1 MMHTIFD
8 CTTQQTYCYA
18 DLPVIISGDKLA
30 YMEPQEKVWHG
41 ESGQS
46 YLIQDICS
54 QGKLDSLAPF
64 EGVAGF
70 SAQAR
75 TYCSTLFRFP
85 LRKIPSDLSENCYT
99 VQKLH
104 DLLVAL
110 RDEAK
115 FLLLFLRS
123 VQEIEVYE
131 ISEFGQQDLSFQVAI
146 REKDDICH
154 KRNHFMDK
162 LKTASTQ
169 AGSLLK
175 TASEQ
180 VESLPYCITRHIDL
194 VTDFHVQVTDRFQ
207 HTTTVSHW
215 LVANQVGSQTQSVLD
230 TAAKQHVFP
239 WVGVALELSDGSSS
253 PVSPGGR
260 IFCFL
265 PMPIE
270 ASSPLPVHVNGTFG
284 LNDDRRT
291 LKWPT
296 VERQNDPAADW
307 NKLLV
312 SELLPSCYAKLLM
325 EAKKNLH
332 LQHFY
337 EAWPGVDTVKRTPW
351 EGLLL
356 PLFTQLFRQAV
367 VWTERTEALQVVGEW
382 ITIAEGSF
390 IPKGSKVASV
400 VRNALSRGGIKLVD
414 IPPRIWSALRYSRKA
429 VSEVSPK
436 SVRTQLKGNPQSYCY
451 IDEIG
456 KLEILR
462 YCLSDKQYS
471 ELPGLAL
478 LPLAD
483 HTFTAFQSFS
493 RYSQNF
499 CYLCTTECPH
509 YLLPNLDNTLVDLN
523 NDPDLSRSLS
533 GVADQQVTQ
542 LKKLTVEKIAE
553 LLPTSMPSEW
563 RRQQIVSL
571 PHHRFPSD
579 WFQKFW
585 EWVRSKSLKSFA
597 GNLIL
602 PISQSSQQYGVD
614 FHVTRLNANSAVVY
628 IPQFTSCSPSLAAA
642 LDKLQVRYVKVEDFL
657 YLEHR
662 QLTSCL
668 KQFNPTGILDAI
680 ALSTSISQLQRM
692 SMTSDEAHSLR
703 EFLSSGL
710 TCNYSLNQRQWS
722 TLQNLAIFTTAQ
734 NSSGNLY
741 SVTTASH
748 SSLLRKA
755 VVEPEN
761 TVVSTSHLPPNLL
774 LFSHEY
780 YQVQLLRCLGSSVAF
795 PSNLDF
801 ILDYLFP
808 LIQRR
813 VFPDHLL
820 DDFMQEILDMFQILV
835 SRASYGKEQQ
845 LLSALQ
851 SLPFL
856 KTQLGTRKCPH
867 ELFDPSVQLLCEL
880 YKGEPVF
887 PTFPFDKTRY
897 LQHLRNCGLHTTVK
911 PQEIVDII
919 CAISTPANSYPQS
932 VDSTKLSR
940 AKAVLEY
947 LSECDSSTL
956 SVNVTTSYQRR
967 SQMYPF
973 STALKNLATDRNWLP
988 VCSSPPEDY
997 PSCLEWKGRAFAS
1010 HFISLGSPVLF
1021 PTADTFYSISLVVGS
1036 QVYLLDSTLPSS
1048 VSNIFS
1054 AGMSVHNILAHFK
1067 EVIHCKHKISTDRM
1081 THIVD
1086 VIYKYLQASKK
1097 QYPQQLHGLK
1107 SFPEWIWIRRHN
1119 IFVSPDVVAMYQ
1131 NSSFRHN
1138 LEPYIYILPD
1148 DLFRYSDLFSAF
1160 GVEHKVTQSQI
1171 VSVLSMIKDKG
1182 SGSDD
1187 SEAWQTVMS
1196 IINWLTSDG
1205 TQEPCLSEED
1215 ILYIPVESDSSWPR
1229 LMEPSEVVY
1238 TDNDFLKQFLA
1249 STDDGDSYTFVH
1261 HRIHPQMAHNLGV
1274 TPLSEHLDISEDTFE
1289 DAGQHEPLTV
1299 RLKNILKDYKDGL
1312 TIVKELLQNADD
1324 AEATEVN
1331 ICYDA
1336 RTHTVKPNSLFFPGM
1351 QECHGPALVV
1361 HNNATFSQDDFTNIT
1376 KLAAATKASKALKIG
1391 KFGVGFC
1398 SVYHITDVPSFV
1410 SQDTLC
1416 IFDPTLSYLKKE
1428 IKNPARP
1435 GKKVKFAS
1443 RFIASSNQLVPYTGL
1458 FGFDPKKAYSGAM
1471 FRFPFRTSASELS
1484 GTLYTETTVN
1494 ELICNIKECSSKLFL
1509 FLQHIKSITVSR
1521 INQGEVTPTVLLQIT
1536 KEEEQHISRPLA
1548 EVKKLRCLD
1557 QSSQSQ
1563 EDCWLVATHTDSIN
1577 TKRATASVACLLE
1590 ATNPNVCY
1598 SVKQV
1603 EGEIFCFLPLAQ
1615 KTGLPVHVSS
1625 NFAVIN
1631 NRRGIW
1637 TADEASRSDSEVQW
1651 NMSLMQKV
1659 IPKAYH
1665 SLLVSLQVMHSQ
1677 GMLKEYAF
1685 YSLWPVER
1693 NLTQHNP
1700 WAYAVH
1706 KLYKEEVSSS
1716 KLFHSASTHQ
1726 WLSLQESK
1734 FLEPGILCQSST
1746 DPAVLK
1752 CVFAIV
1758 THLRLPLVDLPSKY
1772 HRHLSLSSS
1781 TITEKDFIQLF
1792 FKNVTHF
1799 NNIQQSRN
1807 DVLQCMLEVYAIG
1820 LDHDPTE
1827 RTNYMRECLTEHPCV
1842 PCTPDGSQLK
1852 KCGQIIDPQAEFAN
1866 LFDSSEGMFPIRQF
1880 SKCHLVVTAM
1890 YELGMISETI
1900 PWSMVIE
1907 RAKTIAQLYPT
1918 NRTKALR
1925 RVKLILQCIESNAKG
1940 KQAKQEARALSAV
1953 QFLPVMKKPVD
1964 FPLPWFGEGHQLLS
1978 GEQLMIKG
1986 TTTYRYS
1993 FETAGTN
2000 INIAG
2005 SQVAIVNEASV
2016 EEGGCGYINQKT
2028 REILQVRNSPSC
2040 QEVVNHL
2047 KLLISEFNSQ
2057 EPNSRLVDWTDRIC
2071 RQAYEFLDGQIQQET
2086 PSGQAPQLLL
2096 GLQEL
2101 QGLPCVWTAKK
2112 FIAIQDVAK
2121 EWKLDGPYLYPIPSG
2136 LDFRKRLVASLGIKN
2151 KFTAEDIVRVL
2162 FQMKEDFNDNPV
2174 SDACQELL
2182 RELVS
2187 QLYKIKPSECSQPIW
2202 LPDTSF
2208 VMYIS
2213 SDLAFNDAPW
2223 CKPEE
2228 HYKFVNN
2235 IIPRELALQLKVK
2248 PVRSKKLEKYASQA
2262 KLHFRGVPFGQ
2273 HEELTRR
2280 IQNILREYPFDIT
2293 VLKEL
2298 LQNADDAKATKM
2310 YVILDKRT
2318 HGKRSVLSEEWQQL
2332 QGPALLVWNDST
2344 FSEKDLEGIQ
2354 QLGLG
2359 SKRSDAESI
2368 GQYGIGF
2375 NVVYHLTDCPSF
2387 ITGGE
2392 TLCIMDPHCR
2402 FVPEASTEMP
2412 GRRFDDLRSGF
2423 WEDFPDLKSAYL
2435 QDGLKD
2441 CPPELMGGSLFRFPL
2456 RHTDNLMRSSKIVD
2470 HSTSYKHEALTAD
2483 KMHGYLNYWA
2493 PKMKQA
2499 LLFLNNVIELCF
2511 FVIEDNKQV
2520 TLSTPGVSYASIPTL
2535 VSENCFQ
2542 VCIDESAQQSRAHLH
2557 EKIAAFKEERGS
2569 EPCVVQYPLTI
2580 TETTLQKREKQKTEK
2595 WLIQQ
2600 GIGDLEDKQQTWNY
2614 ISQVKPKHGI
2624 AAPLSSSLDHLR
2636 AFFGDVFCFLPLPVS
2651 CNLPVHVN
2659 AHFILNAS
2667 RRNLWQSTVPG
2678 EVDDKSRWNENL
2690 LKAISSSYADFLV
2703 NAHSYYIKSEPFED
2717 LKALKTSAQC
2727 YYSVFPNWSKG
2738 PMQDRPV
2745 PEGPWFKLAEDVYR
2759 KLASHN
2765 AIVLATIESTQSTPS
2780 TAASVQVPSGPGA
2793 QYKVKWRPLKNPESP
2808 SSQVYFWAMR
2818 FGFDDTPLKPILE
2831 RIGMKLTCAP
2841 LRIKNHFH
2849 TVECDIPET
2858 SPSSVY
2864 AYYTQFS
2871 GQVSPNGRFPCAV
2884 EATAFYSIADF
2895 KTFSQYLLLPC
2906 QFTEKEEFPKPPFG
2920 HPLLLTADGQLRNFD
2935 EKNKVISSQ
2944 YSQLFPQS
2952 FEKFLNPELL
2962 DLKYSDNYFLS
2973 PVDLGS
2979 YETVQRILSK
2989 TLPHT
2994 LQSTYVHNSGE
3005 HISKSMLIELWACL
3019 SCDKTFFSHIR
3030 NILRCWALLP
3040 STTNQL
3046 FSSTNLL
3053 LPILPPSS
3061 DPTCS
3066 TVPAV
3071 PDFSALYKV
3080 LQHLG
3085 MPFLATDIVVHQKV
3099 LQDCCPQ
3106 LSDYKRVLTNLY
3118 HLHQQSD
3125 LSLKIT
3131 KDNVGTLIAYLQNI
3145 NLQVCQDECQR
3156 SIKALPLFLTIEGNL
3171 TSVDGKTVYIWPKGA
3186 CKTAYSKWV
3195 HDRTVFLDES
3205 GAWAKLRPSN
3215 LGIDKI
3221 PEEDLYLK
3229 YIFPSFARLSETE
3242 RYQHLKHIRDY
3253 LFDSNIFILDSR
3265 SECYTFKQK
3274 SLARQ
3279 FVDAL
3284 KVLPCIGREGERLMC
3299 VSKFCTHQK
3308 EIFTTFSKHFHFL
3321 PECFTSSENECPR
3334 WMEFFRAI
3342 GLREIVTKQEF
3353 QLFCKET
3360 ADGQNNNLRKAS
3372 SVLVKYLFSQEAT
3385 DNAWYDDS
3393 MFLSDVSKIPFVCT
3407 KSLQELSWIQ
3417 PVHPAPNTIQRGN
3430 EVVHM
3435 TELKGV
3441 ALAEH
3446 GNIVWAVKCVVYLPC
3461 QYWQADLLEKLQVLT
3476 KPKTADVVSNIAAI
3490 ARTRFAEFGLFDNY
3504 PDECKP
3510 LEGAQDLIQIML
3522 RHFQFLEMV
3531 NDLTSSEIKL
3541 LKDLPCI
3548 PVHATTEHSIVSR
3561 GCIVLTRPA
3570 HVLSTSIGEGYFPF
3584 LHRIPNE
3591 LFAVH
3596 GVLERI
3602 GVKNSLELG
3611 HMQIALETA
3620 FKCSDQLPLDVNT
3633 KHVVRKVIRCLFTL
3647 LKEHKMSRKSTVA
3660 EVEAALNPLYLLSE
3674 EGMLIHT
3681 SSLLY
3686 CDSYNYRNC
3695 KLKLKDTGL
3704 FLLSLSIPN
3713 RWEDQGLEKEFCDY
3727 LPESIRPKG
3736 LSQCCKQV
3744 VPESCI
3750 EVEGSSVA
3758 TSLQTTLRLHN
3769 FPQAILAAVKHVT
3782 SNEQFCR
3789 DLEPII
3795 TQFLQSIRIVTVQN
3809 LHTDILLEIREPNPL
3824 IGTVKRDFHLQKE
3837 ETSLCF
3843 YLDSKASESGSELI
3857 GSIACHSLA
3866 EHLTDMI
3873 KSQNTNIPYSD
3884 LLGLER
3890 VFTNLL
3896 RAQTQREVQLVLY
3909 TKGIK
3914 LEAEDIQFE
3923 TDVAPKHGKP
3933 IPESWHHRLDQ
3944 DINNLFHPQE
3954 WVGYEDGEGYFVFA
3968 QIIHPVVAD
3977 DSDSSQDVRVRFH
3990 MRYKI
3995 YISENDEEG
4004 IEVSALDLYKF
4015 LRGKKAGKHEGRS
4028 KALVPYEGETD
4039 DDRPRREAREE
4050 TDLKSIKRQL
4060 CNELREI
4067 WKLPQSEKTK
4077 AIRRL
4082 YLKWHPDKNQDQPE
4096 LAEEVF
4102 KFLKRQIN
4110 RLEQGLPLEDPDKPD
4125 TGGIPS
4131 QRPFNSEWSS
4141 YFRTW
4146 NHTAHQHF
4154 RSRASEDHYRARG
4167 SGGGWGGGGGRRGS
4181 SGPTHTQFPFDE
4193 DFGPQPDQQEGE
4205 RWVKQAE
4212 VDFGALMILLN
4223 RTPTSQNVSAS
4234 VCFMAHEVAEKA
4246 LKGGMYAKCGLG
4258 EKSLKSHNLTPLA
4271 YALQAKEPSSTQGLA
4286 GYTTPLED
4294 YYLDTRFP
4302 NQYPGSTMIPADHY
4316 TPEDAQQAKENAENI
4331 LDMMKTLVNE

>member
-1 MMHTIFD
+1 M
-8 CTTQQTYCYA
+8 
-18 DLPVIISGDKLA
+18 IISGDKLA
-30 YMEPQEKVWHG
+30 YMEPQEKVWRG

-46 YLIQDICS
+46 YLIQDIHS

-70 SAQAR
+70 SAEAR
-75 TYCSTLFRFP
+75 TYHGTLFRFP
-85 LRKIPSDLSENCYT
+85 LRKDPSDISEHCYT

-110 RDEAK
+110 RDETK

-123 VQEIEVYE
+123 VQEIEVCE
-131 ISEFGQQDLSFQVAI
+131 ISDCGKQVKSFQVAI

-154 KRNHFMDK
+154 KQNHFMDK
-162 LKTASTQ
+162 LKTASAQ
-169 AGSLLK
+169 AGS
-175 TASEQ
+175 
-180 VESLPYCITRHIDL
+180 VPYSITRHL
-194 VTDFHVQVTDRFQ
+194 VTDFHVQVTDQFQ

-215 LVANQVGSQTQSVLD
+215 LVANQVGSQTQTVLD
-230 TAAKQHVFP
+230 TAAKQHVLP
-239 WVGVALELSDGSSS
+239 WVGAALELSDGSSFPIS
-253 PVSPGGR
+253 SGGR

-265 PMPIE
+265 PMPID

-325 EAKKNLH
+325 ETKKYLGP
-332 LQHFY
+332 QQFY
-337 EAWPGVDTVKRTPW
+337 EAWPVVDAVKPTPW
-351 EGLLL
+351 KGLLV
-356 PLFTQLFRQAV
+356 PLFAQLFSQAV
-367 VWTERTEALQVVGEW
+367 VWTERTEVLQLVGEW
-382 ITIAEGSF
+382 IKIAEGSF
-390 IPKGSKVASV
+390 IPNGSKVASV
-400 VRNALSRGGIKLVD
+400 VCNALSRGGIKLVD
-414 IPPRIWSALRYSRKA
+414 IPPRIWSALHYSRKA
-429 VSEVSPK
+429 VSEVSPRF
-436 SVRTQLKGNPQSYCY
+436 VRTQLKGNPQSYCY
-451 IDEIG
+451 VDEIG

-471 ELPGLAL
+471 ELPGLVL

-483 HTFTAFQSFS
+483 HNFTAFQGFS
-493 RYSQNF
+493 RYLQNC
-499 CYLCTTECPH
+499 CYLCTAECPR
-509 YLLPNLDNTLVDLN
+509 YLLPNLDNILVDLP

-533 GVADQQVTQ
+533 VVADKQVTQ
-542 LKKLTVEKIAE
+542 LRKLTVEKVAE
-553 LLPTSMPSEW
+553 LIPTSMPPEW
-563 RRQQIVSL
+563 RQQQTVSL
-571 PHHRFPSD
+571 PHHCFPTE

-585 EWVRSKSLKSFA
+585 EWVQSKPLKSFV

-602 PISQSSQQYGVD
+602 PISQSSQQYGVE
-614 FHVTRLNANSAVVY
+614 FHVTRLDANSAVVY
-628 IPQFTSCSPSLAAA
+628 IPQFTSCSPSLTAA
-642 LDKLQVRYVKVEDFL
+642 LDKLQVRYVKVADFL
-657 YLEHR
+657 YFEHR
-662 QLTSCL
+662 QLASYL
-668 KQFNPTGILDAI
+668 KQFNTTGILDAI
-680 ALSTSISQLQRM
+680 ALSTSIYQLQRV
-692 SMTSDEAHSLR
+692 SMTSEEAHSLR
-703 EFLSSGL
+703 EFLSSRSSS
-710 TCNYSLNQRQWS
+710 SLNQRQLS
-722 TLQNLAIFTTAQ
+722 TLQNLPIFTTAQ

-761 TVVSTSHLPPNLL
+761 TVVSASHLPPNLL

-813 VFPDHLL
+813 VFPDSLL
-820 DDFMQEILDMFQILV
+820 DDLMQEILDMFQTLV
-835 SRASYGKEQQ
+835 SRASYKKQHQ

-856 KTQLGTRKCPH
+856 RTQSGTRKCPH
-867 ELFDPSVQLLCEL
+867 EVFDPSVQLLCEL
-880 YKGEPVF
+880 YKSEPVF
-887 PTFPFDKTRY
+887 PTLPTKY
-897 LQHLRNCGLHTTVK
+897 LQHLRNCGLRTTVN

-919 CAISTPANSYPQS
+919 CAISTPANMYPQA

-947 LSECDSSTL
+947 LSKCASSTL
-956 SVNVTTSYQRR
+956 SESVIVTTSYQRR
-967 SQMYPF
+967 SRSYPF
-973 STALKNLATDRNWLP
+973 STALKNLATDQNWLP
-988 VCSSPPEDY
+988 ICSSPPGDY
-997 PSCLEWKGRAFAS
+997 PSCLEWKGRGFAS
-1010 HFISLGSPVLF
+1010 HFMSLSSPILI
-1021 PTADTFYSISLVVGS
+1021 PTADNFHSISIVVGS

-1048 VSNIFS
+1048 VSNIFA
-1054 AGMSVHNILAHFK
+1054 AGISVLHILAHFK
-1067 EVIHCKHKISTDRM
+1067 EVIRCKHEISTDTM
-1081 THIVD
+1081 TRVVD
-1086 VIYKYLQASKK
+1086 VIYKYLQESNK
-1097 QYPQQLHGLK
+1097 QYPQQLHGLQ

-1131 NSSFRHN
+1131 NSSFRHS

-1148 DLFRYSDLFSAF
+1148 NLSRYSDLFSAF
-1160 GVEHKVTQSQI
+1160 GMEHTVTQSQI

-1182 SGSDD
+1182 SGPDD
-1187 SEAWQTVMS
+1187 REAWQTVMS
-1196 IINWLTSDG
+1196 ILNWLTSDG
-1205 TQEPCLSEED
+1205 TQEPCLSEKD
-1215 ILYIPVESDSSWPR
+1215 ILYIPVESDCLWPQ
-1229 LMEPSEVVY
+1229 LMEPSKVVY

-1249 STDDGDSYTFVH
+1249 STDDGNLYTFVH

-1289 DAGQHEPLTV
+1289 DAGQYEPLTV

-1324 AEATEVN
+1324 AEATEFN

-1351 QECHGPALVV
+1351 QDCHGPALVV

-1435 GKKVKFAS
+1435 GKKVRFTS
-1443 RFIASSNQLVPYTGL
+1443 RFIASSNQLVPYTG
-1458 FGFDPKKAYSGAM
+1458 FFDFDPKEAYSGTM

-1484 GTLYTETTVN
+1484 GTLYTEATVK
-1494 ELICNIKECSSKLFL
+1494 ELIHNIKECSSKLFL
-1509 FLQHIKSITVSR
+1509 FLQHIKCITVSQ

-1536 KEEEQHISRPLA
+1536 QEAGQPIPGVLA
-1548 EVKKLRCLD
+1548 EVKKLRCLHV
-1557 QSSQSQ
+1557 QSSQSH

-1590 ATNPNVCY
+1590 VITCNVCY
-1598 SVKQV
+1598 TVKQV

-1637 TADEASRSDSEVQW
+1637 TADEASKSDSEVQW

-1693 NLTQHNP
+1693 DLTQHNP
-1700 WAYAVH
+1700 WVYAVH
-1706 KLYKEEVSSS
+1706 KLYDDEVSSS
-1716 KLFHSASTHQ
+1716 SLFHSASTNQ
-1726 WLSLQESK
+1726 WLNLQESR
-1734 FLEPGILCQSST
+1734 FLEPGILCQSTT
-1746 DPAVLK
+1746 DTDVLS
-1752 CVFAIV
+1752 CVLAIV
-1758 THLRLPLVDLPSKY
+1758 THLRLPLVDLPTKY
-1772 HRHLSLSSS
+1772 HPHLSLSSS

-1792 FKNVTHF
+1792 FNNITHF
-1799 NNIQQSRN
+1799 SNIQQSQN
-1807 DVLQCMLEVYAIG
+1807 EVLQCMLEVYAIG
-1820 LDHDPTE
+1820 LDRSPTE
-1827 RTNYMRECLTEHPCV
+1827 RTNYMGECLTEHPCV

-1852 KCGQIIDPQAEFAN
+1852 MCDQIIDPKAEFAN
-1866 LFDSSEGMFPIRQF
+1866 LFDSAEGMFPIQQF
-1880 SKCHLVVTAM
+1880 SERHLVITAM
-1890 YELGMISETI
+1890 LKLRMISETI

-1907 RAKTIAQLYPT
+1907 RAETIAQLYFT
-1918 NRTKALR
+1918 NKTKALK
-1925 RVKLILQCIESNAKG
+1925 RVKLILQCIESSAKG
-1940 KQAKQEARALSAV
+1940 KQAKQEAKSLSAV
-1953 QFLPVMKKPVD
+1953 PFLPVMEKPVD
-1964 FPLPWFGEGHQLLS
+1964 FPLQWFGEGHQLLS

-1986 TTTYRYS
+1986 TTTHRCS
-1993 FETAGTN
+1993 FKIVENN

-2005 SQVAIVNEASV
+2005 SQVAIVNEANF
-2016 EEGGCGYINQKT
+2016 EEGGCGYITQKSQ
-2028 REILQVRNSPSC
+2028 EILQVRNSPSC
-2040 QEVVNHL
+2040 QEVVNHM

-2057 EPNSRLVDWTDRIC
+2057 QPNSKLVDWTDRIC
-2071 RQAYEFLDGQIQQET
+2071 QQTYEFLDGQIWQET
-2086 PSGQAPQLLL
+2086 PAGRAPQLPH

-2101 QGLPCVWTAKK
+2101 QSLPCVWTGKK
-2112 FIAIQDVAK
+2112 FIAIQDVAE
-2121 EWKLDGPYLYPIPSG
+2121 EWKLDGPYLYPVPSS
-2136 LDFRKRLVASLGIKN
+2136 LAFRKTLAASLGIKD

-2174 SDACQELL
+2174 SDACQKLL

-2187 QLYKIKPSECSQPIW
+2187 QLYDIKPTGCSQPIW

-2208 VMYIS
+2208 VMHIS

-2228 HYKFVNN
+2228 HYKFVHD
-2235 IIPRELALQLKVK
+2235 IIPRGLALQLKVK
-2248 PVRSKKLEKYASQA
+2248 PVRSKKLEKYVSQA

-2318 HGKRSVLSEEWQQL
+2318 HGQESVLSEDWQEL

-2392 TLCIMDPHCR
+2392 TLCVMDPHCR

-2412 GRRFDDLRSGF
+2412 GRRFDDLKSGF

-2435 QDGLKD
+2435 QDGLRD
-2441 CPPELMGGSLFRFPL
+2441 CPPDLLGGSLFRFPL
-2456 RHTDNLMRSSKIVD
+2456 RHTYNLMRSSKIVD
-2470 HSTSYKHEALTAD
+2470 HSTSYINRYEPLTAD
-2483 KMHGYLNYWA
+2483 RMQRYLSDWA

-2499 LLFLNNVIELCF
+2499 LLFLNHVTELCF

-2520 TLSTPGVSYASIPTL
+2520 TLSSPGVSYSSISSL
-2535 VSENCFQ
+2535 VSEHCFQ
-2542 VCIDESAQQSRAHLH
+2542 VCIDESGKQSRAHLH
-2557 EKIAAFKEERGS
+2557 EKIAAFKDRRGS

-2580 TETTLQKREKQKTEK
+2580 TETFPGTLLKREKKTTEEK
-2595 WLIQQ
+2595 WLVQQ

-2624 AAPLSSSLDHLR
+2624 AAPLSSSPEHIR
-2636 AFFGDVFCFLPLPVS
+2636 TFCGNVFCFLPLSVS
-2651 CNLPVHVN
+2651 CSLPVHVN

-2678 EVDDKSRWNENL
+2678 EVDDKLRWNENL
-2690 LKAISSSYADFLV
+2690 LKAIASSYADFLV
-2703 NAHSYYIKSEPFED
+2703 HARSYYFKSEPFQD
-2717 LKALKTSAQC
+2717 LKSLNSSAQC

-2738 PMQDRPV
+2738 LMQDRPV

-2765 AIVLATIESTQSTPS
+2765 ATVLATIESTQSTPS
-2780 TAASVQVPSGPGA
+2780 TAASVQLASGPAA
-2793 QYKVKWRPLKNPESP
+2793 QHMVIWHTLKNPESL

-2818 FGFDDTPLKPILE
+2818 FGCDDTPLKPILE
-2831 RIGMKLTCAP
+2831 RIGMKITCAP

-2849 TVECDIPET
+2849 DVECDLPET

-2864 AYYTQFS
+2864 DYYTQFS
-2871 GQVSPNGRFPCAV
+2871 GQVSRNGRFPCAV
-2884 EATAFYSIADF
+2884 EATAFCSVADF
-2895 KTFSQYLLLPC
+2895 KLFTQYLLLPC
-2906 QFTEKEEFPKPPFG
+2906 PASVTKEFPKPPFG

-2935 EKNKVISSQ
+2935 ERNKVISSE
-2944 YSQLFPQS
+2944 YSQLFPKS
-2952 FEKFLNPELL
+2952 FENFLHPELL
-2962 DLKYSDNYFLS
+2962 DVKYSSNYFLS
-2973 PVDLGS
+2973 PKVDSGS
-2979 YETVQRILSK
+2979 YTTVQKILSR
-2989 TLPHT
+2989 TLPHS
-2994 LQSTYVHNSGE
+2994 LQTTCVHNAEEE
-3005 HISKSMLIELWACL
+3005 HITKSMLTELWICF
-3019 SCDKTFFSHIR
+3019 SCDETICLHLED
-3030 NILRCWALLP
+3030 ILKCWALLP

-3061 DPTCS
+3061 DSIHFTLA
-3066 TVPAV
+3066 TV
-3071 PDFSALYKV
+3071 PDFSAVYQV
-3080 LQHLG
+3080 LRHLG
-3085 MPFLATDIVVHQKV
+3085 MPFLATDIVKHHYVVQN
-3099 LQDCCPQ
+3099 CCPQ
-3106 LSDYKRVLTNLY
+3106 LSDFKRVLTNLY

-3125 LSLKIT
+3125 LSSTII
-3131 KDNVGTLIAYLQNI
+3131 KDNITTLITYLQNV
-3145 NLQVCQDECQR
+3145 NFQVYHYECQR
-3156 SIKALPLFLTIEGNL
+3156 NMKALPLFLTIEGNL
-3171 TSVDGKTVYIWPKGA
+3171 TSIDGETVFIWPRNA
-3186 CKTAYSKWV
+3186 CTSGYSKWV
-3195 HDRTVFLDES
+3195 HDRTVFLDGS
-3205 GAWAKLRPSN
+3205 GAWARLGPSN
-3215 LGIDKI
+3215 LGIEEI
-3221 PEEDLYLK
+3221 PEENLYLK
-3229 YIFPSFARLSETE
+3229 YIFPSFAKLSETE
-3242 RYQHLKHIRDY
+3242 RYQHLKHIRDS
-3253 LFDSNIFILDSR
+3253 LFDSNKFILDSESR
-3265 SECYTFKQK
+3265 SITYERKY
-3274 SLARQ
+3274 LAGQ
-3279 FVDAL
+3279 FIGAL
-3284 KVLPCIGREGERLMC
+3284 KALPCIGREGEQLMC

-3321 PECFTSSENECPR
+3321 PKCFTSNEKECPK
-3334 WMEFFRAI
+3334 WMKFFRAT
-3342 GLREIVTKQEF
+3342 GLRETVTKQEF
-3353 QLFCKET
+3353 QLFCRET
-3360 ADGQNNNLRKAS
+3360 ADGQNDHLKKAS

-3393 MFLSDVSKIPFVCT
+3393 MFLSNVPKIPFVCT

-3435 TELKGV
+3435 TKLKGA
-3441 ALAEH
+3441 ALSEH
-3446 GNIVWAVKCVVYLPC
+3446 GNIVWAVKCVVCLPC
-3461 QYWQADLLEKLQVLT
+3461 QYCQAEKLQVLT
-3476 KPKTADVVSNIAAI
+3476 KPKTSDVVNNI
-3490 ARTRFAEFGLFDNY
+3490 FAFATSHLADFGLFDKY
-3504 PDECKP
+3504 PDECRPPK
-3510 LEGAQDLIQIML
+3510 GAQDLIQIML
-3522 RHFQFLEMV
+3522 RHFEFLATV
-3531 NDLTSSEIKL
+3531 KDLTSDDLSP

-3548 PVHATTEHSIVSR
+3548 PVYATSQHKFASR
-3561 GCIVLTRPA
+3561 DRAVLVKPSL
-3570 HVLSTSIGEGYFPF
+3570 VLSTGDIEDYFPF
-3584 LHRIPNE
+3584 LHCIPNE

-3596 GVLERI
+3596 PVLGKI
-3602 GVKNSLELG
+3602 GVKSSLELC
-3611 HMQIALETA
+3611 HMRIALETA
-3620 FKCSDQLPLDVNT
+3620 FKCSDQGQLKLEVNT
-3633 KHVVRKVIRCLFTL
+3633 KHVVQKIIKCLFTL
-3647 LKEHKMSRKSTVA
+3647 LKEQKTSRKSTVA
-3660 EVEAALNPLYLLSE
+3660 DVEAALNPLYLPSDK
-3674 EGMLIHT
+3674 GMLVHT
-3681 SSLLY
+3681 QSLLY
-3686 CDSYNYRNC
+3686 CDSCNYRNC
-3695 KLKLKDTGL
+3695 TLNLKDTGL
-3704 FLLSLSIPN
+3704 SLLHLATSSQYEVQGL
-3713 RWEDQGLEKEFCDY
+3713 QGLEEEFCGY

-3744 VPESCI
+3744 VPKSCT
-3750 EVEGSSVA
+3750 EADNSSVS
-3758 TSLQTTLRLHN
+3758 TTLQITLRLHN
-3769 FPQAILAAVKHVT
+3769 FPQAILAAIKHVT
-3782 SNEQFCR
+3782 GDEQLCR
-3789 DLEPII
+3789 CLEPII
-3795 TQFLQSIRIVTVQN
+3795 TQFLQSIRIVAVQN
-3809 LHTDILLEIREPNPL
+3809 LQTDIILLIREPNPL
-3824 IGTVKRDFHLQKE
+3824 IGSVKCDFHLQQE
-3837 ETSLCF
+3837 EASWCF
-3843 YLDSKASESGSELI
+3843 YLDSKISESGPDLM
-3857 GSIACHSLA
+3857 GACQSLA
-3866 EHLTDMI
+3866 EHLTYII
-3873 KSQNTNIPYSD
+3873 KTQNTDIPYVN
-3884 LLGLER
+3884 LLELQKL
-3890 VFTNLL
+3890 FTNLL
-3896 RAQTQREVQLVLY
+3896 MAQTPQQVNSVLY
-3909 TKGIK
+3909 KRGVK
-3914 LEAEDIQFE
+3914 FERQDIQFE
-3923 TDVAPKHGKP
+3923 TDITPRLGRP

-3944 DINNLFHPQE
+3944 DIDNLFHPQE
-3954 WVGYEDGEGYFVFA
+3954 WVGYEDREDHFIFV
-3968 QIIHPVVAD
+3968 QVIHPVVEEDGAN
-3977 DSDSSQDVRVRFH
+3977 SQDVEVRIQ

-3995 YISENDEEG
+3995 YVSEDDEEG
-4004 IEVSALDLYKF
+4004 KEVSALDLYKF
-4015 LRGKKAGKHEGRS
+4015 LRGKMDGKHVGGN

-4039 DDRPRREAREE
+4039 DSQTGREAREE
-4050 TDLKSIKRQL
+4050 TDLKSIKRQI

-4082 YLKWHPDKNQDQPE
+4082 YLKWHPDKNPDRPV

-4102 KFLKRQIN
+4102 KFLKKQIE
-4110 RLEQGLPLEDPDKPD
+4110 RLERGLPLEDPDEPA
-4125 TGGIPS
+4125 THGIPS
-4131 QRPFNSEWSS
+4131 QRPFGSFTSEWSS
-4141 YFRTW
+4141 YFTKW
-4146 NHTAHQHF
+4146 DQTAYQHS
-4154 RSRASEDHYRARG
+4154 RSRESENHYRA
-4167 SGGGWGGGGGRRGS
+4167 SGGGGGGGGGGH
-4181 SGPTHTQFPFDE
+4181 SGPTHTRFPFDE
-4193 DFGPQPDQQEGE
+4193 DLGPQPDQQEGE

-4234 VCFMAHEVAEKA
+4234 VCFVAHEVAEKA

-4258 EKSLKSHNLTPLA
+4258 ETGLKSHNLTPMA

-4286 GYTTPLED
+4286 GYTIPLED

-4302 NQYPGSTMIPADHY
+4302 NRYPGSTTIPADHY
-4316 TPEDAQQAKENAENI
+4316 SPEDAQQAKENAENI
-4331 LDMMKTLVNE
+4331 LDMMKTLVM

>member
-1 MMHTIFD
+1 MHVKID
-8 CTTQQTYCYA
+8 AQQTYCYA

-30 YMEPQEKVWHG
+30 YMEPQEKVWRG
-41 ESGQS
+41 ESGRS
-46 YLIQDICS
+46 YLIQDIHS

-64 EGVAGF
+64 EGIAGF
-70 SAQAR
+70 SAQVR
-75 TYCSTLFRFP
+75 TYYGTLFRFP
-85 LRKIPSDLSENCYT
+85 LRKAPSDLSENCYT

-123 VQEIEVYE
+123 IQEIEVYE
-131 ISEFGQQDLSFQVAI
+131 ISEFGQQNLSFQVAI
-146 REKDDICH
+146 HEKDDVCH
-154 KRNHFMDK
+154 KREHFMNE
-162 LKTASTQ
+162 LRTASAQ
-169 AGSLLK
+169 AG
-175 TASEQ
+175 A
-180 VESLPYCITRHIDL
+180 LPYCITRSIDL
-194 VTDFHVQVTDRFQ
+194 VTDFHVQVTDQFQ

-215 LVANQVGSQTQSVLD
+215 LVANQVGSQNETVLHI
-230 TAAKQHVFP
+230 AAKQHVFP
-239 WVGVALELSDGSSS
+239 WVGAALELSDDSSLPTS
-253 PVSPGGR
+253 SGR

-270 ASSPLPVHVNGTFG
+270 ASSPLPMHVNGTFG

-291 LKWPT
+291 VKWLT

-312 SELLPSCYAKLLM
+312 SELLPPCYAKLLM
-325 EAKKNLH
+325 EIKNLYP
-332 LQHFY
+332 QQFY
-337 EAWPGVDTVKRTPW
+337 EAWPVVDAVKPTPW

-356 PLFTQLFRQAV
+356 PLFTQLFSQAV
-367 VWTERTEALQVVGEW
+367 VWTERTEALRVVGEW
-382 ITIAEGSF
+382 IAIGEGSF

-400 VRNALSRGGIKLVD
+400 VCNALSQSGIKLVD
-414 IPPRIWSALRYSRKA
+414 VPVRIWSALRHSRKA
-429 VSEVSPK
+429 VSEVSPRF
-436 SVRTQLKGNPQSYCY
+436 VRTQLKSNPQSYYY

-462 YCLSDKQYS
+462 YCLSDEQYS

-478 LPLAD
+478 LPVAN

-493 RYSQNF
+493 RYSQHC
-499 CYLCTTECPH
+499 CYLCTEECPR
-509 YLLPNLDNTLVDLN
+509 YLLPNLDNILVDLP
-523 NDPDLSRSLS
+523 NDVDLSKSLS
-533 GVADQQVTQ
+533 GMADQQVTQ

-553 LLPTSMPSEW
+553 LIPTSMPPEW
-563 RRQQIVSL
+563 RHQQIVSL
-571 PHHRFPSD
+571 PDHCFPSD

-585 EWVRSKSLKSFA
+585 EWVRSKSLKPFA

-602 PISQSSQQYGVD
+602 PISQSSRQYGVD
-614 FHVTRLNANSAVVY
+614 FHVTRLSANSAVVY

-642 LDKLQVRYVKVEDFL
+642 LDKLQVRYVKVADFL
-657 YLEHR
+657 YLKHH

-668 KQFNPTGILDAI
+668 KQFNATGILDAI
-680 ALSTSISQLQRM
+680 ALSTSTFQLRM
-692 SMTSDEAHSLR
+692 VSMTSEEARSLC
-703 EFLSSGL
+703 ELISSGS
-710 TCNYSLNQRQWS
+710 TSPLNQWQLS
-722 TLQNLAIFTTAQ
+722 TLQNLAIFATAQ
-734 NSSGNLY
+734 NSGGSLY
-741 SVTTASH
+741 SVATAEH
-748 SSLLRKA
+748 SSLLCKA

-761 TVVSTSHLPPNLL
+761 TVVSASHLPPNLL
-774 LFSHEY
+774 MFSHEY

-820 DDFMQEILDMFQILV
+820 DDLMQEILDMFQILV
-835 SRASYGKEQQ
+835 SRAPYGKQQQ

-856 KTQLGTRKCPH
+856 KTQSGTRKCPH

-887 PTFPFDKTRY
+887 PTLPFDKTRY
-897 LQHLRNCGLHTTVK
+897 LQHLRNCGLRITVK
-911 PQEIVDII
+911 PQEIVYII
-919 CAISTPANSYPQS
+919 CAISTPANTYPQS

-947 LSECDSSTL
+947 LSKCDSSIL
-956 SVNVTTSYQRR
+956 SIIVTTSYQWR
-967 SQMYPF
+967 SQSYPF
-973 STALKNLATDRNWLP
+973 STTLKNLATDRNWLP
-988 VCSSPPEDY
+988 VCSSPPEGY
-997 PSCLEWKGRAFAS
+997 PSCLEWKGRGFTS
-1010 HFISLGSPVLF
+1010 HFISLSSSVLI
-1021 PTADTFYSISLVVGS
+1021 PTTDNFHSLSLVVGS

-1048 VSNIFS
+1048 ISSIFA
-1054 AGMSVHNILAHFK
+1054 AGISVNHILAHFK
-1067 EVIHCKHKISTDRM
+1067 EVIRCKQEISTDTM

-1086 VIYKYLQASKK
+1086 LIYKYLQTSKK
-1097 QYPQQLHGLK
+1097 QHPQQLHGLK
-1107 SFPEWIWIRRHN
+1107 SFPEWIWIRRYN

-1148 DLFRYSDLFSAF
+1148 NLFRYSDLFSAF
-1160 GVEHKVTQSQI
+1160 GMEHKVTQSQI

-1196 IINWLTSDG
+1196 ILNWITSDG
-1205 TQEPCLSEED
+1205 TQEPCLSEKD
-1215 ILYIPVESDSSWPR
+1215 ILYVPVESDSLWAQ

-1238 TDNDFLKQFLA
+1238 TDNDFLKGFLA
-1249 STDDGDSYTFVH
+1249 STDESESYTFVH
-1261 HRIHPQMAHNLGV
+1261 HHIHPQMAHNLGV

-1289 DAGQHEPLTV
+1289 DVGQYEPLTV

-1351 QECHGPALVV
+1351 QDCHGPALVV

-1458 FGFDPKKAYSGAM
+1458 FDFDPKEAYSGTM

-1494 ELICNIKECSSKLFL
+1494 ELIHDIKECSSKLFL
-1509 FLQHIKSITVSR
+1509 FLQHIKCITVSR
-1521 INQGEVTPTVLLQIT
+1521 IDQCEITPTVLLQIT
-1536 KEEEQHISRPLA
+1536 KEEEQPISGALA

-1557 QSSQSQ
+1557 VQSSQSH

-1577 TKRATASVACLLE
+1577 TKRATASVASLLE
-1590 ATNPNVCY
+1590 ATNPSVCY
-1598 SVKQV
+1598 NVKQV
-1603 EGEIFCFLPLAQ
+1603 EGEVFCFLPLAQ

-1637 TADEASRSDSEVQW
+1637 TADEASKSDSEVQW
-1651 NMSLMQKV
+1651 NMSLIQKV

-1665 SLLVSLQVMHSQ
+1665 SLLVSLHLMHSQ
-1677 GMLKEYAF
+1677 GMLEEYAF
-1685 YSLWPVER
+1685 YSLWPLER
-1693 NLTQHNP
+1693 DLTQHNF
-1700 WAYAVH
+1700 WVYAVH
-1706 KLYKEEVSSS
+1706 KLYSEELSPSR
-1716 KLFHSASTHQ
+1716 LFHSASTNQ
-1726 WLSLQESK
+1726 WLSLQESR

-1746 DPAVLK
+1746 DPDVLS
-1752 CVFAIV
+1752 CVLAIV
-1758 THLRLPLVDLPSKY
+1758 THLGLPLVDLPSKY
-1772 HRHLSLSSS
+1772 HTHLSLSSS
-1781 TITEKDFIQLF
+1781 TITEKDFIQFF
-1792 FKNVTHF
+1792 FKNTTHF
-1799 NNIQQSRN
+1799 TNIQQSRN
-1807 DVLQCMLEVYAIG
+1807 EVLQCMLEVYAIG
-1820 LDHDPTE
+1820 LDHNPTE
-1827 RTNYMRECLTEHPCV
+1827 RTNYMGECLTEHPCV

-1852 KCGQIIDPQAEFAN
+1852 KCGQVIDPKAEFAN
-1866 LFDSSEGMFPIRQF
+1866 LYDSSEGMFPIQEF
-1880 SKCHLVVTAM
+1880 SERHLVRTAM
-1890 YELGMISETI
+1890 LELGMISETI

-1907 RAKTIAQLYPT
+1907 RAETIAQLYST
-1918 NRTKALR
+1918 NKTKALK
-1925 RVKLILQCIESNAKG
+1925 RVKLILECIESNSKG
-1940 KQAKQEARALSAV
+1940 KQAKQEAKALSAV
-1953 QFLPVMKKPVD
+1953 QFLPVMEKPVD
-1964 FPLPWFGEGHQLLS
+1964 FPLLWFGEGHQLLS

-1986 TTTYRYS
+1986 TTTHRYS
-1993 FETAGTN
+1993 FKIVENN

-2005 SQVAIVNEASV
+2005 SQVAIVNEASL

-2057 EPNSRLVDWTDRIC
+2057 QPNSDLVDWTNRIC
-2071 RQAYEFLDGQIQQET
+2071 RQTYEFLDGQIQQET
-2086 PSGQAPQLLL
+2086 PVGQAPQLPP

-2101 QGLPCVWTAKK
+2101 KGLPCVWTGTK

-2121 EWKLDGPYLYPIPSG
+2121 EWKLEGPYLYPVPSS
-2136 LDFRKRLVASLGIKN
+2136 LAFRKSLVASLGIKD

-2162 FQMKEDFNDNPV
+2162 SQMKEDFNDHPV
-2174 SDACQELL
+2174 NDACQKLL
-2182 RELVS
+2182 CELVA

-2208 VMYIS
+2208 AMHIS

-2228 HYKFVNN
+2228 HYKFVND
-2235 IIPRELALQLKVK
+2235 IIPRRLALQLKVE

-2262 KLHFRGVPFGQ
+2262 KLHFQGVPFGQ
-2273 HEELTRR
+2273 HEELTQR
-2280 IQNILREYPFDIT
+2280 IQNILRQYPFDIT
-2293 VLKEL
+2293 VLKEF

-2318 HGKRSVLSEEWQQL
+2318 HGQESVLSEDWQQL

-2359 SKRSDAESI
+2359 SKRTDAETI

-2402 FVPEASTEMP
+2402 FVPEASKEMP
-2412 GRRFDDLRSGF
+2412 GRRFDGLKRGF

-2435 QDGLKD
+2435 QDGLED
-2441 CPPELMGGSLFRFPL
+2441 CPPELLGGSLFRFPL
-2456 RHTDNLMRSSKIVD
+2456 RHTYNLMWSSKIVD

-2483 KMHGYLNYWA
+2483 RMHGYLNYWA
-2493 PKMKQA
+2493 PKMKHA
-2499 LLFLNNVIELCF
+2499 LLFLNHVTELRF

-2520 TLSTPGVSYASIPTL
+2520 ILSSPGVSYSSIPSL
-2535 VSENCFQ
+2535 VSEHCFQ
-2542 VCIDESAQQSRAHLH
+2542 VCIDESGKQSRAHLH
-2557 EKIAAFKEERGS
+2557 EKIAAFKNRKGS
-2569 EPCVVQYPLTI
+2569 EPCVVRYPLTI
-2580 TETTLQKREKQKTEK
+2580 TETFPGTLQKREKQKTEK

-2600 GIGDLEDKQQTWNY
+2600 GIGDLEDRQQTWNY

-2624 AAPLSSSLDHLR
+2624 AAPLSSSPEHLR
-2636 AFFGDVFCFLPLPVS
+2636 AFFGNVFCFLPLPVS

-2703 NAHSYYIKSEPFED
+2703 HARSYYIKSEPFED
-2717 LKALKTSAQC
+2717 LNTLKTSAQC

-2738 PMQDRPV
+2738 PMQDQTV
-2745 PEGPWFKLAEDVYR
+2745 PEGQWFKLAQTVYR

-2765 AIVLATIESTQSTPS
+2765 ANVLSTIESTQPPPS
-2780 TAASVQVPSGPGA
+2780 TTASVQISSGQGV
-2793 QYKVKWRPLKNPESP
+2793 QHTQHTVKWHPLKNPESP
-2808 SSQVYFWAMR
+2808 SSQVYFWATR
-2818 FGFDDTPLKPILE
+2818 LGFDDAPLKPILE
-2831 RIGMKLTCAP
+2831 RIGMKITCAP

-2864 AYYTQFS
+2864 DYYTQFS
-2871 GQVSPNGRFPCAV
+2871 GQVSPNLTFPCAV
-2884 EATAFYSIADF
+2884 EVTAFHSVADF
-2895 KTFSQYLLLPC
+2895 KIFTQYLLLPC
-2906 QFTEKEEFPKPPFG
+2906 PASVTEIFPKPPFG
-2920 HPLLLTADGQLRNFD
+2920 HPLLLTADGQLRNFN
-2935 EKNKVISSQ
+2935 ERNKVISSE
-2944 YSQLFPQS
+2944 YSQLFPKS
-2952 FEKFLNPELL
+2952 FERFLHPELL
-2962 DLKYSDNYFLS
+2962 DVKYGSNYFLS
-2973 PVDLGS
+2973 PEVDLGS
-2979 YETVQRILSK
+2979 YATVQEILSK
-2989 TLPHT
+2989 ALPHS
-2994 LQSTYVHNSGE
+2994 LQTTRVHNAGEE
-3005 HISKSMLIELWACL
+3005 HITKSMLTELWVCF
-3019 SCDKTFFSHIR
+3019 SCDETFCSHLED
-3030 NILRCWALLP
+3030 ILKCWAFLP
-3040 STTNQL
+3040 STSNEL

-3053 LPILPPSS
+3053 LPIFPPSS
-3061 DPTCS
+3061 DFIHFTLA
-3066 TVPAV
+3066 TV
-3071 PDFSALYKV
+3071 PDFSAVYQV
-3080 LQHLG
+3080 LRHLG
-3085 MPFLATDIVVHQKV
+3085 MPFLATNIVVEHQNV
-3099 LQDCCPQ
+3099 VQNCCPQ

-3125 LSLKIT
+3125 LSSTIT
-3131 KDNVGTLIAYLQNI
+3131 RDNVTILITYLQNV
-3145 NLQVCQDECQR
+3145 NFQMYQDECR
-3156 SIKALPLFLTIEGNL
+3156 SIKALPLFLTTDGNL
-3171 TSVDGKTVYIWPKGA
+3171 TSVNGKTVYIWPTYA
-3186 CKTAYSKWV
+3186 CISGYSKWV
-3195 HDRTVFLDES
+3195 HGKNVVFLDEH
-3205 GAWAKLRPSN
+3205 GAWAKLGLSN
-3215 LGIDKI
+3215 LEILGIEKI
-3221 PEEDLYLK
+3221 PEEKLYIQ
-3229 YIFPSFARLSETE
+3229 YIFQSFAKLSETE
-3242 RYQHLKHIRDY
+3242 RYQHLEHIRDS
-3253 LFDSNIFILDSR
+3253 LFDSNKFILDS
-3265 SECYTFKQK
+3265 SSK
-3274 SLARQ
+3274 SITYERKYLAGQ
-3279 FVDAL
+3279 FIGAL
-3284 KVLPCIGREGERLMC
+3284 KALPCIGREGEQLMC
-3299 VSKFCTHQK
+3299 VSGFCTHQK
-3308 EIFTTFSKHFHFL
+3308 EIFTTFSTHFHFL
-3321 PECFTSSENECPR
+3321 PKYFTSNEKECPN
-3334 WMEFFRAI
+3334 WMTFFRAI
-3342 GLREIVTKQEF
+3342 GLRETVTKQEF
-3353 QLFCKET
+3353 QLFCRET
-3360 ADGQNNNLRKAS
+3360 ADGKLDDLRKAS
-3372 SVLVKYLFSQEAT
+3372 SVLVNYLFSQEAT
-3385 DNAWYDDS
+3385 DSEWYDDS
-3393 MFLSDVSKIPFVCT
+3393 MFLLNVSKIRFVCT
-3407 KSLQELSWIQ
+3407 ASLHKLSWIQ

-3435 TELKGV
+3435 TELQGA
-3441 ALAEH
+3441 ALFEH
-3446 GNIVWAVKCVVYLPC
+3446 GNIVWAVKCVVHLPH
-3461 QYWQADLLEKLQVLT
+3461 QHWKADLLEKLQVLT

-3490 ARTRFAEFGLFDNY
+3490 ARTRFADFGLFDNY
-3504 PDECKP
+3504 PVECKP
-3510 LEGAQDLIQIML
+3510 PEGAQDLIQIML
-3522 RHFQFLEMV
+3522 RHFQFLVTV
-3531 NDLTSSEIKL
+3531 NDLTSSEISL

-3561 GCIVLTRPA
+3561 GCIVLTRPV

-3584 LHRIPNE
+3584 LHRIPDE

-3611 HMQIALETA
+3611 HMRIALETA

-3633 KHVVRKVIRCLFTL
+3633 KHVVRKVIKCLFTL
-3647 LKEHKMSRKSTVA
+3647 LKEHKMSRKGTVA
-3660 EVEAALNPLYLLSE
+3660 DVEAALNPLYLLSE

-3681 SSLLY
+3681 PSLLY
-3686 CDSYNYRNC
+3686 CDSYNYINC

-3704 FLLSLSIPN
+3704 FLLSLSTPN
-3713 RWEDQGLEKEFCDY
+3713 QWEDQGLEKEFCDY

-3744 VPESCI
+3744 VPKSCT
-3750 EVEGSSVA
+3750 EADNFSVA

-3769 FPQAILAAVKHVT
+3769 FPQAILAAIKHVT
-3782 SNEQFCR
+3782 GDEQLCSC
-3789 DLEPII
+3789 LEPII
-3795 TQFLQSIRIVTVQN
+3795 TQFLQSIRIIAVQN
-3809 LHTDILLEIREPNPL
+3809 LQTDIILLIREPNTL
-3824 IGTVKRDFHLQKE
+3824 IGSVKCDFYLQQE
-3837 ETSLCF
+3837 EASWCF
-3843 YLDSKASESGSELI
+3843 YLDSKISESGPDLM
-3857 GSIACHSLA
+3857 GSLACQSLA
-3866 EHLTDMI
+3866 EHLTYII
-3873 KSQNTNIPYSD
+3873 KTQNTDIPYVNF
-3884 LLGLER
+3884 LILANL
-3890 VFTNLL
+3890 FTNLL
-3896 RAQTQREVQLVLY
+3896 MAQTPQQVKFVLY
-3909 TKGIK
+3909 NRGIK
-3914 LEAEDIQFE
+3914 FEREDIQFE
-3923 TDVAPKHGKP
+3923 TDITPRLGKP

-3944 DINNLFHPQE
+3944 DVDNLFHPQE
-3954 WVGYEDGEGYFVFA
+3954 WVGYEDREDHFVFV
-3968 QIIHPVVAD
+3968 QIIHPVVEEDGAN
-3977 DSDSSQDVRVRFH
+3977 SQDAEVRIQ
-3990 MRYKI
+3990 MIYKI
-3995 YISENDEEG
+3995 YVSEDDEEG
-4004 IEVSALDLYKF
+4004 IKVSALDLYKF
-4015 LRGKKAGKHEGRS
+4015 LRGKKAGKHAGEN
-4028 KALVPYEGETD
+4028 KALVPYEGGTD
-4039 DDRPRREAREE
+4039 DRWTRREAREE
-4050 TDLKSIKRQL
+4050 TDLKSIKRQI

-4067 WKLPQSEKTK
+4067 WKLPSTEKTK

-4082 YLKWHPDKNQDQPE
+4082 YLKWHPDKNPYKPV

-4102 KFLKRQIN
+4102 KFFKKQIE
-4110 RLEQGLPLEDPDKPD
+4110 RLERGLPLEDPDEPATD
-4125 TGGIPS
+4125 GIPS
-4131 QRPFNSEWSS
+4131 QRPFGSFTSEWSS
-4141 YFRTW
+4141 YFRKW
-4146 NHTAHQHF
+4146 DRTAYQHS
-4154 RSRASEDHYRARG
+4154 RSRESENHYRARE
-4167 SGGGWGGGGGRRGS
+4167 GGGGGGGGS
-4181 SGPTHTQFPFDE
+4181 DPTDPQFPFDE
-4193 DFGPQPDQQEGE
+4193 DFGPQPNQQEGE
-4205 RWVKQAE
+4205 KWVKQAE

-4223 RTPTSQNVSAS
+4223 RTSTTQEVSGS

-4258 EKSLKSHNLTPLA
+4258 KKSLKSHNLTPLA

-4302 NQYPGSTMIPADHY
+4302 DRYPGSTMIPSDHY
-4316 TPEDAQQAKENAENI
+4316 SPEDAQQAKENAENI

>member
-1 MMHTIFD
+1 M
-8 CTTQQTYCYA
+8 
-18 DLPVIISGDKLA
+18 IISGDKLA

-46 YLIQDICS
+46 YLIQDIRS

-70 SAQAR
+70 SAQAG
-75 TYCSTLFRFP
+75 TYHSTLFRFP
-85 LRKIPSDLSENCYT
+85 LRKAPSDLSENCYT

-131 ISEFGQQDLSFQVAI
+131 ISEFGQQNLSFQVTI
-146 REKDDICH
+146 HEKDNKCH
-154 KRNHFMDK
+154 KRKHFMNE
-162 LKTASTQ
+162 LKTASAQ
-169 AGSLLK
+169 AGP
-175 TASEQ
+175 
-180 VESLPYCITRHIDL
+180 LPYCITRSIDL
-194 VTDFHVQVTDRFQ
+194 VTDFHVQVTDQFQ

-215 LVANQVGSQTQSVLD
+215 LVTNQVGSLNETVLE
-230 TAAKQHVFP
+230 TAAKEHVFP
-239 WVGVALELSDGSSS
+239 WVGAALELSDDSSS
-253 PVSPGGR
+253 PITPGGR

-265 PMPIE
+265 PIPIE

-325 EAKKNLH
+325 EAKNLYP
-332 LQHFY
+332 QQFY
-337 EAWPGVDTVKRTPW
+337 KAWPVVDAVKPTPW

-356 PLFTQLFRQAV
+356 PLFTQLFSQAV
-367 VWTERTEALQVVGEW
+367 VWTERTEALRVVGEW
-382 ITIAEGSF
+382 ITVGEGSF
-390 IPKGSKVASV
+390 IPKESKVASV
-400 VRNALSRGGIKLVD
+400 VCNALSQSGIKLVD
-414 IPPRIWSALRYSRKA
+414 IPPRIWSALHYSRKA
-429 VSEVSPK
+429 VSEVSPRF
-436 SVRTQLKGNPQSYCY
+436 VRTQLKGNPQSYCY

-483 HTFTAFQSFS
+483 HTFTAFQAFS
-493 RYSQNF
+493 WYSQHC
-499 CYLCTTECPH
+499 CYLCTAECPRH
-509 YLLPNLDNTLVDLN
+509 LLPNLDNMLVDLP
-523 NDPDLSRSLS
+523 NDADLSRSLS
-533 GVADQQVTQ
+533 VVADQQVTQ
-542 LKKLTVEKIAE
+542 LRKLTVEKLAE
-553 LLPTSMPSEW
+553 LIPTSMPPEW
-563 RRQQIVSL
+563 RQQQIVSL
-571 PHHRFPSD
+571 PHHCFPSE
-579 WFQKFW
+579 WFQMFW
-585 EWVRSKSLKSFA
+585 EWVRRKSLKSFT
-597 GNLIL
+597 GSLIL
-602 PISQSSQQYGVD
+602 PISQSSQLYGVE
-614 FHVTRLNANSAVVY
+614 FRVTRLNANSAVVY
-628 IPQFTSCSPSLAAA
+628 IPQYASCSPSLTAA
-642 LDKLQVRYVKVEDFL
+642 LDKLQVRFVKVADFL
-657 YLEHR
+657 YLEHNE
-662 QLTSCL
+662 LILCL
-668 KQFNPTGILDAI
+668 KQFNANGILDAI
-680 ALSTSISQLQRM
+680 ALSPPTSQLQRV
-692 SMTSDEAHSLR
+692 SMTLEEAHSLR
-703 EFLSSGL
+703 EFLSSES
-710 TCNYSLNQRQWS
+710 TSNLNQWQLS
-722 TLQNLAIFTTAQ
+722 TLQNLAIFTTVQ
-734 NSSGNLY
+734 SPGGNLY
-741 SVTTASH
+741 SVTSATN

-761 TVVSTSHLPPNLL
+761 TVVSATHLPPSLL

-780 YQVQLLRCLGSSVAF
+780 YQVKLLRCLGSSVAF

-813 VFPDHLL
+813 VFPDNLL
-820 DDFMQEILDMFQILV
+820 DDLMQEILDMFQILV
-835 SRASYGKEQQ
+835 SRASYGKQQQ

-856 KTQLGTRKCPH
+856 KTQSGTRKCPH

-880 YKGEPVF
+880 YKSEPVF
-887 PTFPFDKTRY
+887 PTVPFDKTRY
-897 LQHLRNCGLHTTVK
+897 LQNLRNCGLRTTVK

-919 CAISTPANSYPQS
+919 CAISTPANIYPQS

-947 LSECDSSTL
+947 LSKCDSSTL
-956 SVNVTTSYQRR
+956 SIIVTTSYERR
-967 SQMYPF
+967 SQSYPF
-973 STALKNLATDRNWLP
+973 STTLKNLATDRNWLP

-997 PSCLEWKGRAFAS
+997 PSCLVWKGRAFAS
-1010 HFISLGSPVLF
+1010 HFISLSSPVLI
-1021 PTADTFYSISLVVGS
+1021 PTAHNFHSTSLVVGS

-1048 VSNIFS
+1048 VSNIFA
-1054 AGMSVHNILAHFK
+1054 AGVPVHHILAHFK
-1067 EVIHCKHKISTDRM
+1067 EVIHCKHKISTDTM

-1086 VIYKYLQASKK
+1086 LIYKYLQASNKQL

-1107 SFPEWIWIRRHN
+1107 SFPGWIWIRRHST
-1119 IFVSPDVVAMYQ
+1119 FVSPDVVAMYQ

-1138 LEPYIYILPD
+1138 LEPYIYVLPD

-1160 GVEHKVTQSQI
+1160 GMEHTVTQSQI

-1182 SGSDD
+1182 SGSDA

-1196 IINWLTSDG
+1196 ILNWFTSDG
-1205 TQEPCLSEED
+1205 TQEPCLSEKD
-1215 ILYIPVESDSSWPR
+1215 ILYVPVESDSSWPR

-1249 STDDGDSYTFVH
+1249 STDESGSYTFVH

-1289 DAGQHEPLTV
+1289 DAGQYEPLTV

-1336 RTHTVKPNSLFFPGM
+1336 RTHSVKPNSLFFPGM

-1410 SQDTLC
+1410 SQDILC
-1416 IFDPTLSYLKKE
+1416 IFDPTLSYLNKE

-1458 FGFDPKKAYSGAM
+1458 FDFDPKIAYSGTM

-1484 GTLYTETTVN
+1484 GTLYTEATVK
-1494 ELICNIKECSSKLFL
+1494 ELIHDIKECSSKLFL
-1509 FLQHIKSITVSR
+1509 FLQHIKCITVSR
-1521 INQGEVTPTVLLQIT
+1521 INQGEVTPTVLLKIT
-1536 KEEEQHISRPLA
+1536 KEEEQHISGALA
-1548 EVKKLRCLD
+1548 EVKKLRCLEV

-1577 TKRATASVACLLE
+1577 TKQTTASVACLLGV
-1590 ATNPNVCY
+1590 TTPGVCY
-1598 SVKQV
+1598 NVKQV

-1615 KTGLPVHVSS
+1615 KTGLPVHVNS
-1625 NFAVIN
+1625 NFAVMN

-1637 TADEASRSDSEVQW
+1637 TAEEALKSDPEVQW

-1677 GMLKEYAF
+1677 QMLKDYAF
-1685 YSLWPVER
+1685 YSMWPLER
-1693 NLTQHNP
+1693 DLTQHNP
-1700 WAYAVH
+1700 WVYAVH
-1706 KLYKEEVSSS
+1706 KLYEEVSSS
-1716 KLFHSASTHQ
+1716 RLFHSASTNQ
-1726 WLSLQESK
+1726 WLSLQESR

-1746 DPAVLK
+1746 DPDVLSY
-1752 CVFAIV
+1752 VLAIV
-1758 THLRLPLVDLPSKY
+1758 THLKLPLVDLPSKY
-1772 HRHLSLSSS
+1772 HTHLSLSSS
-1781 TITEKDFIQLF
+1781 TITEQDFIQLF
-1792 FKNVTHF
+1792 FKNITQF
-1799 NNIQQSRN
+1799 TNIQQNRN
-1807 DVLQCMLEVYAIG
+1807 EILQCMFEVYAIG
-1820 LDHDPTE
+1820 LDHSPTE
-1827 RTNYMRECLTEHPCV
+1827 RTNYMGECLAEYPCV

-1852 KCGQIIDPQAEFAN
+1852 KCDQVIDPQTEFAN
-1866 LFDSSEGMFPIRQF
+1866 LFDSAEGMFPIQQF
-1880 SKCHLVVTAM
+1880 SERHLVVTAM
-1890 YELGMISETI
+1890 LELGMISETI

-1907 RAKTIAQLYPT
+1907 RAETIAQLYHT
-1918 NRTKALR
+1918 NRTKALK
-1925 RVKLILQCIESNAKG
+1925 RVKLILHCIEFNAKG
-1940 KQAKQEARALSAV
+1940 KQAKQEAKALSTV
-1953 QFLPVMKKPVD
+1953 QFLPVLEKPVH
-1964 FPLPWFGEGHQLLS
+1964 FPLPWFGEDHQLLS

-1986 TTTYRYS
+1986 TTTHRYS
-1993 FETAGTN
+1993 FKSADNN

-2028 REILQVRNSPSC
+2028 REILQVRNLPSY

-2047 KLLISEFNSQ
+2047 KLLISVFNSQ
-2057 EPNSRLVDWTDRIC
+2057 QPNSELIDWTNRIC

-2086 PSGQAPQLLL
+2086 PTDQAPQLPH

-2101 QGLPCVWTAKK
+2101 RGLTCVWTGKK

-2121 EWKLDGPYLYPIPSG
+2121 EWKLDGPYLYPVPYS
-2136 LDFRKRLVASLGIKN
+2136 LAFRRSLAASLGIKD

-2174 SDACQELL
+2174 SEACQNLL
-2182 RELVS
+2182 HELVS
-2187 QLYKIKPSECSQPIW
+2187 QLYNIKPSECSQSIW

-2208 VMYIS
+2208 VMHTS

-2228 HYKFVNN
+2228 YYKFVNN
-2235 IIPRELALQLKVK
+2235 IIPRRLALQLKVK
-2248 PVRSKKLEKYASQA
+2248 PVRSKILEKYASQA
-2262 KLHFRGVPFGQ
+2262 KLHFQGLPFGQ

-2318 HGKRSVLSEEWQQL
+2318 HGQESVLSEEWQQL
-2332 QGPALLVWNDST
+2332 QGPALLIWNDST

-2359 SKRSDAESI
+2359 NKRSDAESI

-2387 ITGGE
+2387 ITGGK
-2392 TLCIMDPHCR
+2392 TLCIMDPHCH

-2412 GRRFDDLRSGF
+2412 GRRFDDLKSGF
-2423 WEDFPDLKSAYL
+2423 WEDFPDLKSSYL
-2435 QDGLKD
+2435 QDGLKN
-2441 CPPELMGGSLFRFPL
+2441 CPLELLGGSLFRFPL
-2456 RHTDNLMRSSKIVD
+2456 RHTYNLMRSSKIVD
-2470 HSTSYKHEALTAD
+2470 HSTSYINRNEPLTAD
-2483 KMHGYLNYWA
+2483 RMQRYLSDWA

-2499 LLFLNNVIELCF
+2499 LLFLNHVTELHF
-2511 FVIEDNKQV
+2511 FTIEDHKQLM
-2520 TLSTPGVSYASIPTL
+2520 LSSPGVSYASIPSL
-2535 VSENCFQ
+2535 FSEHCFE
-2542 VCIDESAQQSRAHLH
+2542 VCIDESGKQSRAHLH
-2557 EKIAAFKEERGS
+2557 EKIAAFKDRRGS
-2569 EPCVVQYPLTI
+2569 EPCVVRYPLTI
-2580 TETTLQKREKQKTEK
+2580 TETLPGTLQKREKKKTEEK
-2595 WLIQQ
+2595 WLVQQ

-2624 AAPLSSSLDHLR
+2624 AAPLGSLEHIR
-2636 AFFGDVFCFLPLPVS
+2636 AFFGNVFCFLPLSVS

-2690 LKAISSSYADFLV
+2690 LKAVASSYADFLIH
-2703 NAHSYYIKSEPFED
+2703 ARSYYIKSEPFED
-2717 LKALKTSAQC
+2717 LKTLKTSAQC

-2738 PMQDRPV
+2738 PMQDQPV
-2745 PEGPWFKLAEDVYR
+2745 SEGPWFKLAQAVYR
-2759 KLASHN
+2759 KLASLN
-2765 AIVLATIESTQSTPS
+2765 GIVLATIESTQSTHS

-2793 QYKVKWRPLKNPESP
+2793 QHKVKWHPLKNPES
-2808 SSQVYFWAMR
+2808 QVYFWATR
-2818 FGFDDTPLKPILE
+2818 LGFDDTPLKPILE

-2841 LRIKNHFH
+2841 LGIKNHFH

-2864 AYYTQFS
+2864 DYYTQFC

-2895 KTFSQYLLLPC
+2895 KVFTKYLLQPS
-2906 QFTEKEEFPKPPFG
+2906 ESEPGSRVFPKPPFG
-2920 HPLLLTADGQLRNFD
+2920 HPLLLTADGQLRKFD
-2935 EKNKVISSQ
+2935 EGNKVISSE
-2944 YSQLFPQS
+2944 YSQLFPKS
-2952 FEKFLNPELL
+2952 FERFLHPELL
-2962 DLKYSDNYFLS
+2962 DLKYSSSYFLS
-2973 PVDLGS
+2973 PEVDSGS
-2979 YETVQRILSK
+2979 YTTVQEILSK
-2989 TLPHT
+2989 TLSHS
-2994 LQSTYVHNSGE
+2994 LQTTFVHNAEEE
-3005 HISKSMLIELWACL
+3005 HITKSMLTELWVCF
-3019 SCDKTFFSHIR
+3019 SCDETFCLHLEE
-3030 NILRCWALLP
+3030 ILRCWALLP

-3061 DPTCS
+3061 DSPSDS
-3066 TVPAV
+3066 THFTLPSLL
-3071 PDFSALYKV
+3071 DFSAVYQV
-3080 LQHLG
+3080 LRHLG
-3085 MPFLATDIVVHQKV
+3085 MPFLATDIVEHQNV
-3099 LQDCCPQ
+3099 VQNCCPQ
-3106 LSDYKRVLTNLY
+3106 LSDFKRVLTNLY

-3125 LSLKIT
+3125 LSSTIT
-3131 KDNVGTLIAYLQNI
+3131 KDNVTTLITYLQNV
-3145 NLQVCQDECQR
+3145 NFQVYQEECQ
-3156 SIKALPLFLTIEGNL
+3156 SIKALPLFLPIEGNL
-3171 TSVDGKTVYIWPKGA
+3171 TSVNGKAVYIWPTNA
-3186 CKTAYSKWV
+3186 CIIGYSKWV
-3195 HDRTVFLDES
+3195 NGKNVVFLDEC
-3205 GAWAKLRPSN
+3205 GVWAKLGPSN
-3215 LGIDKI
+3215 LGIEKI
-3221 PEEDLYLK
+3221 PEEKLYVK
-3229 YIFPSFARLSETE
+3229 YIFQSFAKLSETE
-3242 RYQHLKHIRDY
+3242 RYQHLEHIRDS
-3253 LFDSNIFILDSR
+3253 LFDSNKFILDSSSKSIT
-3265 SECYTFKQK
+3265 SEQK

-3284 KVLPCIGREGERLMC
+3284 KALPCIGREGEQLMC
-3299 VSKFCTHQK
+3299 VSRFCTHQK

-3321 PECFTSSENECPR
+3321 PKCFTNSEKDCPN
-3334 WMEFFRAI
+3334 WMTFFRAI
-3342 GLREIVTKQEF
+3342 GLRETVTKQEF
-3353 QLFCKET
+3353 QLFCRET

-3372 SVLVKYLFSQEAT
+3372 SVLVKYLFSKEAT

-3393 MFLSDVSKIPFVCT
+3393 MFLSGVSKIPFVCT

-3417 PVHPAPNTIQRGN
+3417 PVHPAPNTIQRGD

-3435 TELKGV
+3435 TKLKGA
-3441 ALAEH
+3441 ALSEH
-3446 GNIVWAVKCVVYLPC
+3446 GNIVWAVKCVVYLPYK
-3461 QYWQADLLEKLQVLT
+3461 YWQADLLEKLQVLT
-3476 KPKTADVVSNIAAI
+3476 KPKTADVVNNIIAI
-3490 ARTRFAEFGLFDNY
+3490 AGSYLADFGLFDKY
-3504 PDECKP
+3504 PDECRPPK
-3510 LEGAQDLIQIML
+3510 GAQDLIQIML
-3522 RHFQFLEMV
+3522 QHFEFLATV
-3531 NDLTSSEIKL
+3531 KDLTSDDLSPL
-3541 LKDLPCI
+3541 NNLPCI
-3548 PVHATTEHSIVSR
+3548 PVYATSQHRFASR
-3561 GCIVLTRPA
+3561 YRAVLVKPSLG
-3570 HVLSTSIGEGYFPF
+3570 LSTGDIEEYFPF
-3584 LHRIPNE
+3584 LHCIPDE

-3596 GVLERI
+3596 PVLGKI
-3602 GVKNSLELG
+3602 GVKSSLELC
-3611 HMQIALETA
+3611 HMRIALETA
-3620 FKCSDQLPLDVNT
+3620 FKCSDQGQLKLEVNT
-3633 KHVVRKVIRCLFTL
+3633 KRVVQKVIKCLFTL
-3647 LKEHKMSRKSTVA
+3647 LKEQKTSRKSTAVD
-3660 EVEAALNPLYLLSE
+3660 VEAALNPLYLPSE
-3674 EGMLIHT
+3674 KGMLVQT
-3681 SSLLY
+3681 QSLLY
-3686 CDSYNYRNC
+3686 CDSCNYRNC
-3695 KLKLKDTGL
+3695 TLNLKDTGL
-3704 FLLSLSIPN
+3704 SLLHLATSGQY
-3713 RWEDQGLEKEFCDY
+3713 EAQDLEEEFCGY

-3744 VPESCI
+3744 VPKSCT
-3750 EVEGSSVA
+3750 EVDNSSVI
-3758 TSLQTTLRLHN
+3758 SLQTALRLHN
-3769 FPQAILAAVKHVT
+3769 FPQAILAAIKHVT
-3782 SNEQFCR
+3782 GNEQLCR
-3789 DLEPII
+3789 CLEPII
-3795 TQFLQSIRIVTVQN
+3795 TQFLQSIRIVAARN
-3809 LHTDILLEIREPNPL
+3809 LQTDIILLIREPNPL
-3824 IGTVKRDFHLQKE
+3824 IGSVKCDFHLQQE
-3837 ETSLCF
+3837 EASWCF
-3843 YLDSKASESGSELI
+3843 YLDSKISESGPDLM
-3857 GSIACHSLA
+3857 GACQSLA
-3866 EHLTDMI
+3866 EHLTYVI
-3873 KSQNTNIPYSD
+3873 KTQNTDIPYVN
-3884 LLGLER
+3884 LLELQKL
-3890 VFTNLL
+3890 FTNLL
-3896 RAQTQREVQLVLY
+3896 MAQTPQQVNSVLY
-3909 TKGIK
+3909 KRGVK
-3914 LEAEDIQFE
+3914 FERQDIQFE
-3923 TDVAPKHGKP
+3923 TDITPRLGKP

-3944 DINNLFHPQE
+3944 DIDNLFHPQE
-3954 WVGYEDGEGYFVFA
+3954 WVGYEDREDHFIFV
-3968 QIIHPVVAD
+3968 QVIHPVVEDGAN
-3977 DSDSSQDVRVRFH
+3977 SQDVEVRIQ
-3990 MRYKI
+3990 MIYKI
-3995 YISENDEEG
+3995 YVSEDDEEG

-4015 LRGKKAGKHEGRS
+4015 LRGKKAGKHAGEN
-4028 KALVPYEGETD
+4028 KALVPYEGGTD
-4039 DDRPRREAREE
+4039 DSWTRREAREE
-4050 TDLKSIKRQL
+4050 TDLKSIKQQI

-4067 WKLPQSEKTK
+4067 WKLPSAEKTK

-4082 YLKWHPDKNQDQPE
+4082 YLKWHPDKDPDRPI

-4102 KFLKRQIN
+4102 KFLLRQIQ
-4110 RLEQGLPLEDPDKPD
+4110 RLEQGLPLEDPDEPA
-4125 TGGIPS
+4125 THGIPS
-4131 QRPFNSEWSS
+4131 QMPFGSFTSEWSS
-4141 YFRTW
+4141 YFRRW
-4146 NHTAHQHF
+4146 DRTAYQHS
-4154 RSRASEDHYRARG
+4154 RSREGENHYRARG
-4167 SGGGWGGGGGRRGS
+4167 GGGGWEGGGD

-4193 DFGPQPDQQEGE
+4193 DFGPQTDQQEGE

-4212 VDFGALMILLN
+4212 VDFRTLMKLLN
-4223 RTPTSQNVSAS
+4223 QVSTSHEVSAS

-4246 LKGGMYAKCGLG
+4246 LKGGMYTKCGLG

-4271 YALQAKEPSSTQGLA
+4271 YALQAKELSSTQGLA
-4286 GYTTPLED
+4286 GYTIPLED

-4302 NQYPGSTMIPADHY
+4302 NRYPGSTTIPSDHY
-4316 TPEDAQQAKENAENI
+4316 SPEDAQQAKENAENI
-4331 LDMMKTLVNE
+4331 LDMMKALVNE